1 MRHYQIIFIEIF
13 FLLFLI
19 GCTTDENRPRTNQ
32 YYDLETF
39 VKGQITTLNSLHPEV
54 NKKVVS
60 GEIQESKALTT
71 VQWQKELDLF
81 VQADLNKPA
90 YRNSYVTERPS
101 AHTIV
106 YKAKAGEDVPVKFLK
121 LELDPISSQ
130 LASAEALMTS
140 ENYLYESEKKV
151 VMHCGMNQQKQWL
164 LRDYEVTGFQKLIF
178 MAKKPFE
185 ITGKVL

>member
-1 MRHYQIIFIEIF
+1 MKHYQIIVIGILFICS
-13 FLLFLI
+13 LV

-39 VKGQITTLNSLHPEV
+39 VKGQIATLNSLHPEV

-60 GEIQESKALTT
+60 GQTQESKSLHT

-81 VQADLNKPA
+81 VQADLNNPA
-90 YRNSYVTERPS
+90 YRNSYFIEKPS
-101 AHTIV
+101 AYLIV
-106 YKAKAGEDVPVKFLK
+106 YKAKPGEDVPVKYLK
-121 LELDPISSQ
+121 VELDPVSSQ
-130 LASAEALMTS
+130 LANAEALMTS

-164 LRDYEVTGFQKLIF
+164 IRDYKVGGFQKLVF

-185 ITGKVL
+185 ISGKVL